1 MTKSRTFLVAGVALA
16 LMLALAGIVGAQ
28 QGKRARA
35 MARGFGI
42 GQFARGLNLTPDQKA
57 QIKGVIAKNKSQFV
71 QVRIQML
78 QARLDLLKGNP
89 NAAGELAGAQV
100 AAVNLRTSLLEQIKP
115 VLTSDQLAQLQQ
127 RQQQREQRLQNRLDR
142 LNKRAG
148 G

>member
-1 MTKSRTFLVAGVALA
+1 MKNSRTFLVAGVALV
-16 LMLALAGIVGAQ
+16 LVLALAGIVGAQ

-42 GQFARGLNLTPDQKA
+42 GQFARGLNLTPDQRA
-57 QIKGVIAKNKSQFV
+57 QIKGIIDKNKSQIV
-71 QVRIQML
+71 QARIQIL

-89 NAAGELAGAQV
+89 NAAGELANAQV
-100 AAVNLRTSLLEQIKP
+100 AAVNMRTSLLDQIKP
-115 VLTSDQLAQLQQ
+115 LLTSDQLAQLQQ

-142 LNKRAG
+142 LNKRSG